1 MGVDVLS
8 YYHYGTQATNQAGHL
23 SIGGVDTLALAHEY
37 GTPLIVYDVALIKQR
52 IAEFKQVFEEA
63 GVAYKVT
70 YASKAFTAI
79 AMYQLLAEQGVGCD
93 VVSGG
98 EIYTAQQAGFP
109 LANASFHGN
118 NKTAAELEYALTA
131 GVGTIVLDNFHEI
144 DLLNDILTRH
154 EQSIDVLLRI
164 APGISAHTHEYIMT
178 GQEDSKFGFDLKSG
192 QATQAFEKVQ
202 ALPRLNL
209 RGVHCHIGS
218 QIFETNGFEMAATA
232 MIDLLVQWA
241 QTGFTAEVLNL
252 GGGFGVR
259 YTAADQ
265 PLAPQEYVRDIVKV
279 VKQQAAAAK
288 LPLPE
293 IWIEPG
299 RSMVAEAGTS
309 LYTIGSRKD
318 LPGIRHY
325 VAVDGGMGDN
335 IRPALYEAKYS
346 AVLANAPEA
355 EPVET
360 VSIAGKYCESGDMLL
375 WDLPLPQSQ
384 PGDVLAMFVTG
395 AYGYSMASNYNRNPR
410 PAVVFVENGA
420 ARLIIK
426 RETYADM
433 AQLDVNESP
442 SHL

>member
-1 MGVDVLS
+1 MS

>member
-1 MGVDVLS
+1 MS
-8 YYHYGTQATNQAGHL
+8 YYQYGTQTTNQAGHL
-23 SIGGVDTLALAHEY
+23 SIGGVDTIELAHEY
-37 GTPLIVYDVALIKQR
+37 GTPLMVYDVALIKQR
-52 IAEFKQVFEEA
+52 IAGFKQVFEEA

-70 YASKAFTAI
+70 YASKAFAAI
-79 AMYQLLAEQGVGCD
+79 AMYQLLAAQGVGCD

-109 LANASFHGN
+109 LATASFHGN
-118 NKTAAELEYALTA
+118 NKSAAELDYAVTA

-144 DLLNDILTRH
+144 DLLDQVLQEH
-154 EQSIDVLLRI
+154 DQKIDVLLRI

-218 QIFETNGFEMAATA
+218 QIFETKGFEMAAKA
-232 MIDLLVQWA
+232 MIDLLAQWA
-241 QTGFTAEVLNL
+241 KTGFTAEVLNL

-265 PLAPQEYVRDIVKV
+265 PLAPQEYVRDIIAIVK
-279 VKQQAAAAK
+279 KEATTAN

-309 LYTIGSRKD
+309 LYTVGSRKD
-318 LPGIRHY
+318 LPGIRSY

-335 IRPALYEAKYS
+335 IRPALYEAKYN
-346 AVLANAPEA
+346 AVLANDPDGAA
-355 EPVET
+355 VET
-360 VSIAGKYCESGDMLL
+360 VSIAGKYCESGDMLI

-410 PAVVFVENGA
+410 PAVVFVENGQS
-420 ARLIIK
+420 RLIIK

-433 AQLDVNESP
+433 AHLDLNESP